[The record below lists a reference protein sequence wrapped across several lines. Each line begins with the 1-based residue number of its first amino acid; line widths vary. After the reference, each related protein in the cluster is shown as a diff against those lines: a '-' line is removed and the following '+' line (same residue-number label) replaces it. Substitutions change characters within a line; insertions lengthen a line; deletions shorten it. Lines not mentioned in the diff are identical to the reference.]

1 MPTTRASGR
10 VTANLTA
17 LGQPCD
23 IQLCV
28 VGRVSISA
36 LSLAVWRRGCCI
48 EQSNTEQTGGTY
60 DMVNAGTLAGEL
72 GTDQNSIVAACP
84 ACAFA
89 RSHRSKRQ
97 FWERISGLR
106 AFRCTVCSHRFS
118 KMDRDAE
125 PWRTL
130 NRKMAGARTWISQI
144 GPAVTALRSRRRPA

>member
-1 MPTTRASGR
+1 MT
-10 VTANLTA
+10 
-17 LGQPCD
+17 
-23 IQLCV
+23 
-28 VGRVSISA
+28 
-36 LSLAVWRRGCCI
+36 
-48 EQSNTEQTGGTY
+48 
-60 DMVNAGTLAGEL
+60 NAETLAAEPAA
-72 GTDQNSIVAACP
+72 DQNSIVAACP

-130 NRKMAGARTWISQI
+130 GKRMAGARTWMSQI
-144 GPAVTALRSRRRPA
+144 GPAVAELRSRRRAA